1 VSDVVQPYKNNQS
14 RTDELIKESTG
25 KVAELEAILHTLAE
39 PVVIYNVDG
48 TVRKVNQATIDAYGF
63 DPTGLSRVELAH
75 ISKVHYLDGRAVPP
89 EELPSTRA
97 LNGERVLRERLAF
110 SSAEGEGFFV
120 EVSAMPLLS
129 SGKVVGAVATWH
141 DVTEQEK
148 AGQALRESEEKYRRI
163 IETAYEGIWIV
174 DAKGKTT
181 FVNERMGKMMGY
193 TVDEMIGRPLFEFM
207 HEEDR
212 AYSKAKLERRRR
224 GIAEAYEFKF
234 KKRNGADLWTIV
246 SANPLYDIEGQY
258 TGALAMITDITDRK
272 RAEQLNDALN
282 RVNTVIS
289 STLDF
294 DEIMQKVVVES
305 ANGIGSE
312 GGIVLLREGE
322 NWVLNYAYGYP
333 KEVIGTKLT
342 SDEAK
347 HATTAARAREPVIIN
362 DTSSDKRA
370 NRKIMQKFGI
380 RSVLTV
386 PLMTRGDSIGAL
398 CFCYRSRQVIF
409 DEAQIDFA
417 RKLATSVSLALEN
430 ARLYSVER
438 SIADTLQE
446 ALITMPRKV
455 KGVEF
460 SHLYRPAT
468 EATKVGGDFYDLYEL
483 EHGKIGIVIGDI
495 SGKGI
500 EAATLTALVKNTI
513 RAYAIEGYSPA
524 SVMTKTNNAVV
535 EVMPPSTF
543 VTVCFG
549 VLDTQTG
556 CFTYCS
562 AGHPPAI
569 LKRRVSGEVSVLSTR
584 SPIIG
589 AFTDVVYFDDEINL
603 ETGDTLILFTDGL
616 IEARCDSNLL
626 GEERLTQIIRGLEQ
640 VSIDDMPY
648 EILNTVTSCAGG
660 RFMDDLAMLV
670 VSPGTG

>member
-1 VSDVVQPYKNNQS
+1 MVQPYKNNQN
-14 RTDELIKESTG
+14 RIDEPIKESAE

-48 TVRKVNQATIDAYGF
+48 VVRKVNQATIDAYGF
-63 DPTGLSRVELAH
+63 DPTGLNRVELAR

-110 SSAEGEGFFV
+110 SSAKGEGFYV
-120 EVSAMPLLS
+120 EVSATPLLS
-129 SGKVVGAVATWH
+129 CGKVVGAVATWH
-141 DVTEQEK
+141 DVTEQENV
-148 AGQALRESEEKYRRI
+148 GQALRESEKKYRRI
-163 IETAYEGIWIV
+163 IETAYEGVWIIN
-174 DAKGKTT
+174 AEEKTT
-181 FVNERMGKMMGY
+181 FVNERMAKLLGY
-193 TVDEMIGRPLFEFM
+193 TVDEMVDRSIFEFM
-207 HEEDR
+207 DEEAR
-212 AYSKAKLERRRR
+212 ADAKDKLERRRR

-234 KKRNGADLWTIV
+234 KKKNDADLWTIV
-246 SANPLYDIEGQY
+246 SANPLYDAKGRY

-282 RVNTVIS
+282 CVNTVIS

-294 DEIMQKVVVES
+294 DEIMQKVVVEAAS
-305 ANGIGSE
+305 GIGSE
-312 GGIVLLREGE
+312 GGIVLLRDGV
-322 NWVLNYAYGYP
+322 NWVLSYAYGYP
-333 KEVIGTKLT
+333 KEVIGTRLT
-342 SDEAK
+342 SDEAR
-347 HATTAARAREPVIIN
+347 HATVAARKREPVIIN
-362 DTSSDKRA
+362 DTSSDERA
-370 NRKIMQKFGI
+370 NQEVMQKFGI

-398 CFCYRSRQVIF
+398 CFCYRSRQVVF
-409 DEAQIDFA
+409 DESEVDFA
-417 RKLATSVSLALEN
+417 GKLATSISLALEN
-430 ARLYSVER
+430 ARLYAAER
-438 SIADTLQE
+438 RIADTLQE
-446 ALITMPRKV
+446 ALITMPQKV

-460 SHLYRPAT
+460 SHLYLPAT

-513 RAYAIEGYSPA
+513 RAYALEGYSPA
-524 SVMTKTNNAVV
+524 LVMAKTNNAVV
-535 EVMPPSTF
+535 EVMPQSTF

-549 VLDTQTG
+549 VLDAQTG

-603 ETGDTLILFTDGL
+603 ETGDVLVLYTDGL
-616 IEARCDSNLL
+616 VEARCNGNNLL
-626 GEERLTQIIRGLEQ
+626 GEERLIEILRGLEQ
-640 VSIDDMPY
+640 VSTGDMPY
-648 EILNTVTSCAGG
+648 AVLNTVTGCAGG
-660 RFMDDLAMLV
+660 KFVDDMAILA
-670 VSPGTG
+670 VSLSDG